1 MAIFKKIESMAEK
14 KDETLVLSSCRSRG
28 GDVAGGAVGVA
39 AAAVGVAAAAVGAP
53 AASLCSWS
61 VQLACRQPIT

>member
-1 MAIFKKIESMAEK
+1 MAEK

-28 GDVAGGAVGVA
+28 GDVAGGAVGV
-39 AAAVGVAAAAVGAP
+39 AAVGVAAAAVGAP